1 MLTNLTHHALR
12 RYSTRRINM
21 ATSTDMKGNV
31 VKMEVDYTDTVDKR
45 IPECEALSA
54 VRKKQNFPTLFV

>member
-1 MLTNLTHHALR
+1 
-12 RYSTRRINM
+12 M

-54 VRKKQNFPTLFV
+54 VRKKQNFSTFFV